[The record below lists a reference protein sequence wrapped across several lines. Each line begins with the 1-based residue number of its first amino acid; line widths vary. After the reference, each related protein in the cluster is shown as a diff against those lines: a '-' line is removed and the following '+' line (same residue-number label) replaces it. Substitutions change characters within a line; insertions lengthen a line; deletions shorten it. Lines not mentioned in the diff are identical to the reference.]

1 MCIQALDDSR
11 MGLKGLI
18 VAHAKCALSVLALRT
33 ALYSDTP
40 PAVKY
45 TFKKVNRSTIMT
57 SGESELAYLR
67 RCMDRP

>member
-11 MGLKGLI
+11 MGLKGLN

-40 PAVKY
+40 
-45 TFKKVNRSTIMT
+45 FKKVNRSTIMT

-67 RCMDRP
+67 RCMD